1 MLQRKVNKEEYVV
14 RHEEFTWETNDKKE
28 LYAQCWDAGKLNK
41 AVIVLVHGLGEHS
54 TRYEG
59 WAERFVK
66 AGISVVGFDLRGHG
80 QTPVKI
86 SATSKYPKLLD
97 DIDVVLKNIIKLFP
111 NTPIFLYGH
120 SFGGN
125 LVANYAITR
134 QLNIAGIVL
143 TSPWFE
149 IENLPPRI
157 KLSAAKILSRFAP
170 RLTSRTGLKAEEMS
184 RELKQVHQYR
194 NDPHMHSRINVRLF
208 MSAYEQGLVAKRSI
222 YKINLPL
229 LLLHGSSDNI
239 TSCKASREFAMNA
252 GEKTTFHEIEGGY
265 HELHNDSENETVFQ
279 LINEWMNNQLFK

>member
-1 MLQRKVNKEEYVV
+1 MLQRKINKEEYVV
-14 RHEEFTWETNDKKE
+14 RHEEFTWKTKDNKE

-54 TRYEG
+54 SRYNG

-66 AGISVVGFDLRGHG
+66 EGISVAGFDLRGHG
-80 QTPVKI
+80 RTPVKI
-86 SATSKYPKLLD
+86 SATSNYLKLLE
-97 DIDVVLKNIIKLFP
+97 DIDVVLENTNALFP
-111 NTPIFLYGH
+111 DTPIVLYGH

-125 LVANYAITR
+125 LAANYVIAR
-134 QLNIAGIVL
+134 QVNLAGIVL

-194 NDPHMHSRINVRLF
+194 NDPYMHSKINIRLF
-208 MSAYEQGLVAKRSI
+208 MSAYEQGLIAKRSI
-222 YKINLPL
+222 YKINIPL
-229 LLLHGSSDNI
+229 LLLHGSADNI

-265 HELHNDSENETVFQ
+265 HELHNDSENDTVFH
-279 LINEWMNNQLFK
+279 LINKWITNQLYK